1 MTKDKLYTIS
11 ELAAMFD
18 ISSRSIRYYE
28 EIGMLISENREIMT
42 KQRSY
47 TNRERRRLKMILRGK
62 KLGFSLQQI
71 KEMIDLYE
79 TNPEGDE
86 EKRRIIEFADEKI
99 NEINE
104 QILQL
109 QMLKEDIIS
118 YKEKYQN
125 HNKNSSTSVKGG

>member
-109 QMLKEDIIS
+109 QMLKEDILS
-118 YKEKYQN
+118 YKEKYQD

>member
-86 EKRRIIEFADEKI
+86 QKRRIIEFADEKI

>member
-86 EKRRIIEFADEKI
+86 EKTRIIEFADEKI

-109 QMLKEDIIS
+109 QMLKEDILS